1 MPKCKAGRFLAAL
14 ETTRV
19 AALRAAPLFTVHRS
33 PFTLFLA
40 SLFTLFLVAC
50 DPTLPP
56 LRGQMEIGRDPYAVF
71 VGGEGPNSDLYAVRP
86 NGGLPVRITFTNV
99 AELAPAL
106 SPDGGG
112 LAFLRGASLR
122 DSTPTSIWVMNL
134 LSGSE
139 RELVLPK
146 GAGRPID
153 VGWEPDGKSLIVS
166 ASKGLYRFDAPPADP
181 DPRPVPAAE
190 RVRAESTLAVLL
202 GDPVFTRVVPCKTRR
217 DLCVVG
223 ATGRPGLLAQAV
235 QDPVRWGG
243 DSVAF
248 FVGDRL
254 QIRPLGPGRP
264 RILMMSKAPERPRG
278 MTFFEG
284 KRER

>member
-1 MPKCKAGRFLAAL
+1 M
-14 ETTRV
+14 TRA
-19 AALRAAPLFTVHRS
+19 AALRMTTLFTVHR
-33 PFTLFLA
+33 

-71 VGGEGPNSDLYAVRP
+71 VGGEAPNSDLYAVRP
-86 NGGLPVRITFTNV
+86 EGGLPVRITFTTV
-99 AELAPAL
+99 AELEPAL
-106 SPDGGG
+106 SPDGGS

-122 DSTPTSIWVMNL
+122 DSTAASIWVMNL

-146 GAGRPID
+146 GAGRPMD
-153 VGWEPDGKSLIVS
+153 VGWGPDGKSLIVS
-166 ASKGLYRFDAPPADP
+166 ASKGLYRFNAPPADP
-181 DPRPVPAAE
+181 DPRPVPAAQ
-190 RVRAESTLAVLL
+190 RVPAESTLAVLL
-202 GDPVFTRVVPCKTRR
+202 GDPVFTRVLPCKKARR

-235 QDPVRWGG
+235 RDPARWGG

-264 RILMMSKAPERPRG
+264 RILMMSKTPVRPRG

>member
-1 MPKCKAGRFLAAL
+1 VSGPFGFSRL
-14 ETTRV
+14 
-19 AALRAAPLFTVHRS
+19 
-33 PFTLFLA
+33 PFTRLFFPL
-40 SLFTLFLVAC
+40 TLLVSGC
-50 DPTLPP
+50 DPSLPP

-86 NGGLPVRITFTNV
+86 EGGPPVRITFTNV

-112 LAFLRGASLR
+112 LAFMRGTSLT
-122 DSTPTSIWVMNL
+122 DSAPASIWVMNL
-134 LSGSE
+134 LRGSE

-146 GAGRPID
+146 DAGRPVD

-166 ASKGLYRFDAPPADP
+166 ASKGLYRFNAPPADP
-181 DPRPVPAAE
+181 DPRPIAAAE
-190 RVRAESTLAVLL
+190 QERAESSLAVLL
-202 GDPVFTRVVPCKTRR
+202 GNPVFTRAVPCKARR

-223 ATGRPGLLAQAV
+223 ASGKPRLLAQAV
-235 QDPVRWGG
+235 RDPARWGG

-248 FVGDRL
+248 FVGDWL

-264 RILMMSKAPERPRG
+264 RILMMTQAPARPRG

-284 KRER
+284 TLAESEK

>member
-1 MPKCKAGRFLAAL
+1 
-14 ETTRV
+14 V
-19 AALRAAPLFTVHRS
+19 RS
-33 PFTLFLA
+33 KRWTAVLTSYL
-40 SLFTLFLVAC
+40 SLLTAC

-86 NGGLPVRITFTNV
+86 EGGVPVRITFTNV

-112 LAFLRGASLR
+112 LAFLRGTSLT
-122 DSTPTSIWVMNL
+122 DSTPASAWVMNL
-134 LSGSE
+134 LRGSE

-146 GAGRPID
+146 GGGHPVD

-166 ASKGLYRFDAPPADP
+166 TSEGLYRFQTPPADP
-181 DPRPVPAAE
+181 DPRLVPAAE
-190 RVRAESTLAVLL
+190 RARADSTLAVLL
-202 GDPVFTRVVPCKTRR
+202 GDPVFTRVVPCKKTRR

-235 QDPVRWGG
+235 RDPVRWGG

-254 QIRPLGPGRP
+254 QVRPLGPGRG
-264 RILMMSKAPERPRG
+264 RILMMSKTPERPRG

-284 KRER
+284 KREK